1 MNEIKIFENSAFG
14 KIRTAGT
21 SEEPLFCAADVCKA
35 LGYANGRDAVTK
47 HVDYPDVAKCD
58 IGVVTGKRAD
68 GSDAIQF
75 VTMTFVNESGL
86 YALIFGSTMPQA
98 KSFKHWVTSE
108 ILPSIRKTGS
118 YNMPNFKN
126 PAEAARAWADQ
137 YEKTLALEAK
147 NKELK
152 PKAQYFDALVERS
165 LLTGFRDTAKELGLK
180 QNEFIRILI
189 DNGYVYK
196 TPKGEIRPI
205 AKYANDLF
213 ELKDFKSLHNEH
225 AGVRTWIT
233 VKGKKVFQM
242 LFGKH

>member
-1 MNEIKIFENSAFG
+1 M
-14 KIRTAGT
+14 
-21 SEEPLFCAADVCKA
+21 L
-35 LGYANGRDAVTK
+35 
-47 HVDYPDVAKCD
+47 
-58 IGVVTGKRAD
+58 
-68 GSDAIQF
+68 
-75 VTMTFVNESGL
+75 
-86 YALIFGSTMPQA
+86 
-98 KSFKHWVTSE
+98 
-108 ILPSIRKTGS
+108 
-118 YNMPNFKN
+118 
-126 PAEAARAWADQ
+126 
-137 YEKTLALEAK
+137 
-147 NKELK
+147 
-152 PKAQYFDALVERS
+152 PKAHYFDELVERS

-180 QNEFIRILI
+180 QSEFIRILI

>member
-1 MNEIKIFENSAFG
+1 MNEIKIFENPVFG
-14 KIRTAGT
+14 KIRTAGNANNPMFCLT
-21 SEEPLFCAADVCKA
+21 DICRVLGINNATDVKKRLKEDGVDSIEVIDSMGRTQRAHFINEQNLYRLIMRSDKPIAEPFQDWVCGDV
-35 LGYANGRDAVTK
+35 
-47 HVDYPDVAKCD
+47 
-58 IGVVTGKRAD
+58 
-68 GSDAIQF
+68 
-75 VTMTFVNESGL
+75 
-86 YALIFGSTMPQA
+86 
-98 KSFKHWVTSE
+98 
-108 ILPSIRKTGS
+108 LPSIRKTGS
-118 YNMPNFKN
+118 YCMPNFKN

-180 QNEFIRILI
+180 QNEFIKILI

>member
-1 MNEIKIFENSAFG
+1 MNEIKIFENPAFG

-21 SEEPLFCAADVCKA
+21 SEEPLFCLADICRVLGLTNPSTVKSRLDTADVQLIDLHA
-35 LGYANGRDAVTK
+35 LN
-47 HVDYPDVAKCD
+47 
-58 IGVVTGKRAD
+58 IGEGITSGNTTAT
-68 GSDAIQF
+68 F
-75 VTMTFVNESGL
+75 VTEGGFYDVVL
-86 YALIFGSTMPQA
+86 YS
-98 KSFKHWVTSE
+98 KSDKVKPFRKWVTSE
-108 ILPSIRKTGS
+108 VLPSIRKTGS

-233 VKGKKVFQM
+233 VKSKKVFQM

>member
-1 MNEIKIFENSAFG
+1 MNEIKIFENPAFG

-21 SEEPLFCAADVCKA
+21 SEEPLFCLADICRVLGLTNPSTVKSRLDTADVQLIDLHA
-35 LGYANGRDAVTK
+35 LN
-47 HVDYPDVAKCD
+47 
-58 IGVVTGKRAD
+58 IGEGITSGNTTAT
-68 GSDAIQF
+68 F
-75 VTMTFVNESGL
+75 VTEGGFYDVVL
-86 YALIFGSTMPQA
+86 YS
-98 KSFKHWVTSE
+98 KSDKVKPFRKWVTSE
-108 ILPSIRKTGS
+108 VLPSIRKTGS

-196 TPKGEIRPI
+196 TPKEEIRPI

>member
-1 MNEIKIFENSAFG
+1 MNEIKIFENPAFG

-21 SEEPLFCAADVCKA
+21 SEEPLFCLADICRVLGLTNPSTVKSRLDTADVQLIDLHA
-35 LGYANGRDAVTK
+35 LN
-47 HVDYPDVAKCD
+47 
-58 IGVVTGKRAD
+58 IGEGITSGNTTAT
-68 GSDAIQF
+68 F
-75 VTMTFVNESGL
+75 VTEGGFYDVVL
-86 YALIFGSTMPQA
+86 YS
-98 KSFKHWVTSE
+98 KSDKVKPFRKWVTSE
-108 ILPSIRKTGS
+108 VLPSIRKTGS

-126 PAEAARAWADQ
+126 PAEAACAWADQ

>member
-1 MNEIKIFENSAFG
+1 MNEIKIFENPAFG

-21 SEEPLFCAADVCKA
+21 SEEPLFCLADICRVLGLTNPSTVKSRLDTADVQLIDLHA
-35 LGYANGRDAVTK
+35 LN
-47 HVDYPDVAKCD
+47 
-58 IGVVTGKRAD
+58 IGEGITSGNTTAT
-68 GSDAIQF
+68 F
-75 VTMTFVNESGL
+75 VTEGGFYDVVL
-86 YALIFGSTMPQA
+86 YS
-98 KSFKHWVTSE
+98 KSDKVKPFRKWVTSE
-108 ILPSIRKTGS
+108 VLPSIRKTGS